1 MNLGIETETLEFKK
15 STGELKEAMNSIC
28 AILNKHQHG
37 ELYFGVKPDGTPIGQ
52 VVTEETLREISQKIK
67 NFIEPKIYPEINK
80 VVIDG
85 RECIHVVIAGEQVP
99 YFAYGVARIR
109 VADEDLA
116 MSPEEITNL
125 LLKSGREGNRWENLV
140 SNRSIEDVDEE
151 LLKKYTTQ
159 AHDVGRIAITY
170 TDKKTVLNQLELT
183 DGEKLLN
190 AGKALFSDDIIQ
202 DIQMAIFATNERLTF
217 NDIQRHHGPVLKLV
231 DIAESYIKSNIHWRV
246 EFTGALQRTEIPEIP
261 VDAIREALLNS
272 FCHKDYASGQSNEV
286 SIYKDRVEIYNP
298 GAFPDGFEPQD
309 FIDKSERPIR
319 RNPKIARILYYSKDI
334 ESFGT
339 GLKRIVDACN
349 AAGVKYEFQKK
360 KSGFVVCFYRI
371 GNEAG
376 KKPIKAD
383 KKPIKADKNAGQNE
397 RYEMI
402 IKYIQER
409 GFITNKE
416 AREILG
422 LADSTVKRILKGM
435 VDKEIL
441 TIEGERKARRYLLK

>member
-1 MNLGIETETLEFKK
+1 MK
-15 STGELKEAMNSIC
+15 
-28 AILNKHQHG
+28 
-37 ELYFGVKPDGTPIGQ
+37 
-52 VVTEETLREISQKIK
+52 
-67 NFIEPKIYPEINK
+67 
-80 VVIDG
+80 
-85 RECIHVVIAGEQVP
+85 
-99 YFAYGVARIR
+99 
-109 VADEDLA
+109 
-116 MSPEEITNL
+116 
-125 LLKSGREGNRWENLV
+125 
-140 SNRSIEDVDEE
+140 
-151 LLKKYTTQ
+151 
-159 AHDVGRIAITY
+159 
-170 TDKKTVLNQLELT
+170 
-183 DGEKLLN
+183 
-190 AGKALFSDDIIQ
+190 
-202 DIQMAIFATNERLTF
+202 
-217 NDIQRHHGPVLKLV
+217 
-231 DIAESYIKSNIHWRV
+231 
-246 EFTGALQRTEIPEIP
+246 
-261 VDAIREALLNS
+261 
-272 FCHKDYASGQSNEV
+272 V

-360 KSGFVVCFYRI
+360 KSGFVVCFYRT

>member
-1 MNLGIETETLEFKK
+1 MK
-15 STGELKEAMNSIC
+15 
-28 AILNKHQHG
+28 
-37 ELYFGVKPDGTPIGQ
+37 
-52 VVTEETLREISQKIK
+52 
-67 NFIEPKIYPEINK
+67 
-80 VVIDG
+80 
-85 RECIHVVIAGEQVP
+85 
-99 YFAYGVARIR
+99 
-109 VADEDLA
+109 
-116 MSPEEITNL
+116 
-125 LLKSGREGNRWENLV
+125 
-140 SNRSIEDVDEE
+140 
-151 LLKKYTTQ
+151 
-159 AHDVGRIAITY
+159 
-170 TDKKTVLNQLELT
+170 
-183 DGEKLLN
+183 
-190 AGKALFSDDIIQ
+190 
-202 DIQMAIFATNERLTF
+202 
-217 NDIQRHHGPVLKLV
+217 
-231 DIAESYIKSNIHWRV
+231 
-246 EFTGALQRTEIPEIP
+246 
-261 VDAIREALLNS
+261 
-272 FCHKDYASGQSNEV
+272 V

-360 KSGFVVCFYRI
+360 KSGFVVCFYRT

-376 KKPIKAD
+376 